1 MDGQVGGV
9 RTDVPR
15 DNGDGFTSAG
25 ILSDARV
32 EALPAR
38 HISLATCE
46 KFHYQKAKYKGHNV
60 QVANYYSDSH
70 WICAKLRFKDKGF
83 MMIGDGGIAPLFGQH
98 LWRDGGKRLI
108 ITEGELDAMSMS
120 QVQGNRWPVVSIPNG
135 AQSAVPSIK
144 RELEWVEKFDTVIFM
159 FDMDD
164 AGQKAA
170 KAAAELLTPGKAKIA
185 VLPLKD
191 ANEMLKAGR
200 TKELS
205 DAQWGAKTFRP
216 DGIVSGTD
224 MFDEVSAD
232 PILRGVPLPYPLLD
246 EKLRGLHLGKIVT
259 ITAGEGIGKS
269 TMARELMYH
278 LGVTHKQNVG
288 GLFLEENLRETGQ
301 ALMGIHM
308 NERLSIDDRTSEEL
322 TDGEKDRRRV
332 AFDETLG
339 TGRFHFYQ
347 HFGSTDVDNL
357 LSRVRYLARGCD
369 CRWIVLDH
377 LSIVVSAMEDERLD
391 ERKLID
397 KAMTLLRTLV
407 EELGITLILV
417 IHLSQGTGDK
427 GYDEGARPR
436 LSKLRGSAA
445 IGQLSDIVISLERDM
460 QSEDDASRMQVR
472 ILKSRQVGITG
483 LADTLVYNHDTGR
496 YDLAEA
502 PGVGDF

>member
-1 MDGQVGGV
+1 MDRHDRNSGG
-9 RTDVPR
+9 
-15 DNGDGFTSAG
+15 AG
-25 ILSDARV
+25 LAGVDSLVDDARV
-32 EALPAR
+32 ESLPAR

-46 KFHYQKAKYKGHNV
+46 KFNYQKATYKGKPV
-60 QVANYYSDSH
+60 QVANYYRNGT
-70 WICAKLRFKDKGF
+70 WVCAKLRFKDKGF
-83 MMIGDGGIAPLFGQH
+83 TIIGDGANAPLYGQH
-98 LWRDGGKRLI
+98 LWRDGGKRLV

-135 AQSAVPSIK
+135 TQSAVASIK

-159 FDMDD
+159 FDMDEP
-164 AGQKAA
+164 GQAAA
-170 KAAAELLTPGKAKIA
+170 KAAAELLTPGKAHIA

-200 TKELS
+200 VKELS
-205 DAQWGAKTFRP
+205 DAQWGAKVFRP
-216 DGIVSGTD
+216 DGIVMGVD
-224 MFDEVSAD
+224 MFDEVSKD
-232 PILRGVPLPYPLLD
+232 PIARGVPYPYPMLD
-246 EKLRGLHLGKIVT
+246 QKLRGLHLGKIVT

-269 TMARELMYH
+269 TMARELTHH
-278 LGVTHKQNVG
+278 LGVVHEQNVG
-288 GLFLEENLRETGQ
+288 GLFLEENLKETGQ
-301 ALMGIHM
+301 HLMGIHM
-308 NERLSIDDRTSEEL
+308 NRRLTIDDRTNEEL
-322 TDGEKDRRRV
+322 DDAERAARRL
-332 AFDETLG
+332 AFEETLG
-339 TGRFHFYQ
+339 TGRFFFYE

-377 LSIVVSAMEDERLD
+377 LSIVVSSMEDERLD

-397 KAMTLLRTLV
+397 KAMTMLRTLV

-417 IHLSQGTGDK
+417 VHLSRTGEGK

-460 QSEDDASRMQVR
+460 QSEDASRMQVR

-483 LADTLVYNHDTGR
+483 LADTLVYNHETGR
-496 YDLAEA
+496 YDLAEPEA
-502 PGVGDF
+502 VGDF